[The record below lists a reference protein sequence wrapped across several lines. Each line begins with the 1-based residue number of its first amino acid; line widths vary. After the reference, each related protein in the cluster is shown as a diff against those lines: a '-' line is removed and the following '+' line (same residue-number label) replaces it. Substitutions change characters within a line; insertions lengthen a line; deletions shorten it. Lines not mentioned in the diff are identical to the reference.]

1 MSPEPF
7 RIDVHHHIMS
17 PQYMAMLEAAGG
29 KEVGDRLMSDWD
41 PSGVLEWMDGNGI
54 ATVIASLPAP
64 VYVDGRH
71 YYPDVARS
79 CNEHYAR
86 IIGEHPRRFGG
97 FAMLPLPDVDAALA
111 ELEYSLDTLG
121 LDGVVLASSVAGV
134 YLGDPEQ
141 NELFDELER
150 RKAVVFIHPY
160 VPPGAD
166 VPLPYLPDFLMEFVL
181 ETTRTVASLLFTG
194 TLERCPNIRF
204 ILSHAGGTV
213 PYLVWRFAL
222 GQFLPGLS
230 EKVPQGVE
238 AYLRRIYYDTALSAS
253 PHALRSLQECAD
265 LSHILFGADYPP
277 APEAVTAA
285 SIQGLEEY
293 NGFDDAERQAV
304 YRDNAL
310 ALFPRLEES

>member
-7 RIDVHHHIMS
+7 RIDVHHHILS
-17 PQYMAMLEAAGG
+17 PEYIAMLEAVGG
-29 KEVGDRLMSDWD
+29 KEVGNREMSDWD
-41 PSGVLEWMDGNGI
+41 PSGVLEWMDKSGI

-64 VYVDGRH
+64 VYVDEQH

-86 IIGEHPRRFGG
+86 IIGEYPRRFGG
-97 FAMLPLPDVDAALA
+97 FAMLPLPDVDASLA
-111 ELEYSLDTLG
+111 ELDYALGTLK
-121 LDGVVLASSVAGV
+121 LDGVVLASSVAGA

-141 NELFDELER
+141 GELFDELDR
-150 RKAVVFIHPY
+150 RKAVVFIHPF

-166 VPLPYLPDFLMEFVL
+166 VPLPYLPAFLMEFVL
-181 ETTRTVASLLFTG
+181 ETTRAVASLLFTG

-222 GQFLPGLS
+222 GQFLPPMN

-238 AYLRRIYYDTALSAS
+238 AYLRRLYYDTALSAS
-253 PHALRSLQECAD
+253 PHALRSLQECVD
-265 LSHILFGADYPP
+265 TSHILFGADYPP
-277 APEAVTAA
+277 APEAVTVA

-293 NGFDDAERQAV
+293 DGFDDSERQAV
-304 YRDNAL
+304 YRENAL
-310 ALFPRLEES
+310 ALFPRLEE